1 MRIVAGQLWGSIL
14 SLSSGAQFFG
24 ALLANF
30 SSNPTG
36 LQHAKTLGKHRSQVY
51 TSIAFHVWLVTR
63 QYPLDLRWCYD
74 SPR

>member
-1 MRIVAGQLWGSIL
+1 MRIVAGQLWGSL
-14 SLSSGAQFFG
+14 TLGAQFSG

-36 LQHAKTLGKHRSQVY
+36 LQDAKTLGKHRSQVY
-51 TSIAFHVWLVTR
+51 KSIAFHVWLVTR
-63 QYPLDLRWCYD
+63 EYPLDLRWCYY